1 MTNENKN
8 LGNDDFKTQDN
19 FSTENHV
26 FHDEKKE
33 HGKDD
38 FERQDAFDNKPKTS
52 VKNIDIGKLV
62 KFGGLLALIIGLV
75 IFGVYLK
82 LQKNKESRVESGVES
97 AVAKPVTGMD
107 GSNFNG
113 MDRFGFGNPQ
123 PIPTATTPDPV
134 NPTEKSPEQLE
145 MERQLAEQQQQL
157 AMQQEQARQDAMAK
171 EQALL
176 NARYKSGIMVNENGG
191 KGGGVSPNGD
201 ASAMAGI
208 PPELAPLFMGM
219 QASQQSNANGNQAG
233 ASNVNPR
240 IANSTAGSMG
250 GRFDS
255 STSNQKAPIAHASY
269 NADRRMLIQQGKIV
283 DAVLETAV
291 KSDLPSNIIARVT
304 NDVYSEQGR
313 NRLLPAGT
321 RLFGQYSSII
331 NDGQAEIGA
340 VWNRAIT
347 PNGVEIMLDS
357 PSTNSLGIAG
367 LGGKVNNHYGRIFG
381 TATLLSIIGAGVSNA
396 GVSSSD
402 QNNASQTYRTEVA
415 NSFGNQ
421 ADRVLQRNLSIP
433 PTITVA
439 HGTRIKVLVAKDLD
453 FSTILNQ

>member
-62 KFGGLLALIIGLV
+62 KFGGILALIIGLV

-145 MERQLAEQQQQL
+145 MEHQI
-157 AMQQEQARQDAMAK
+157 
-171 EQALL
+171 
-176 NARYKSGIMVNENGG
+176 S
-191 KGGGVSPNGD
+191 
-201 ASAMAGI
+201 
-208 PPELAPLFMGM
+208 
-219 QASQQSNANGNQAG
+219 
-233 ASNVNPR
+233 
-240 IANSTAGSMG
+240 
-250 GRFDS
+250 
-255 STSNQKAPIAHASY
+255 
-269 NADRRMLIQQGKIV
+269 
-283 DAVLETAV
+283 
-291 KSDLPSNIIARVT
+291 
-304 NDVYSEQGR
+304 
-313 NRLLPAGT
+313 
-321 RLFGQYSSII
+321 
-331 NDGQAEIGA
+331 
-340 VWNRAIT
+340 
-347 PNGVEIMLDS
+347 
-357 PSTNSLGIAG
+357 
-367 LGGKVNNHYGRIFG
+367 
-381 TATLLSIIGAGVSNA
+381 
-396 GVSSSD
+396 
-402 QNNASQTYRTEVA
+402 
-415 NSFGNQ
+415 
-421 ADRVLQRNLSIP
+421 
-433 PTITVA
+433 
-439 HGTRIKVLVAKDLD
+439 
-453 FSTILNQ
+453 

>member
-1 MTNENKN
+1 MTNENKD
-8 LGNDDFKTQDN
+8 LGNDGFKTQDN

-26 FHDEKKE
+26 FHDEKNQG
-33 HGKDD
+33 GKDD
-38 FERQDAFDNKPKTS
+38 FVRQDDFDKKPKTS

-62 KFGGLLALIIGLV
+62 KFGGLLALVIGLV
-75 IFGVYLK
+75 VFGVYLK

-107 GSNFNG
+107 GSNVNG

-123 PIPTATTPDPV
+123 PIPTATTPDPLA
-134 NPTEKSPEQLE
+134 PTEKSPEQLE

-157 AMQQEQARQDAMAK
+157 AMQQEQARQDAIAK

-208 PPELAPLFMGM
+208 PPELAPLFAGM
-219 QASQQSNANGNQAG
+219 QASQQNANGNQAG

-240 IANSTAGSMG
+240 IANNSAGSLG

-321 RLFGQYSSII
+321 RLFGQYSSIV

-381 TATLLSIIGAGVSNA
+381 TATLLSIIGAGVSNS
-396 GVSSSD
+396 GVSSND